1 MRRISD
7 SFDRVARKRLM
18 NIHLLDSNEWDALEE
33 AMLFC
38 LAMEREQIPLKEHEL
53 RWIEFRQYV
62 IDQGDLTHESRLVAV
77 TEART
82 SNPKKTKKRARTLFV
97 GTGGTI
103 EETVWDLLEQVAK
116 ELQVRRELNKLPAHP
131 VPARDSLIQSTKGRD
146 GMVSFAMPPGAWFM
160 RMVHGK
166 GCICGE
172 CHARYGR
179 HPN

>member
-7 SFDRVARKRLM
+7 SFDRVARKRRM
-18 NIHLLDSNEWDALEE
+18 NIHLLDSSEWDGLEE

-38 LAMEREQIPLKEHEL
+38 LAIERERIPLKEHEL

-62 IDQGDLTHESRLVAV
+62 IDHGDLIHESRLVAV
-77 TEART
+77 TETRT
-82 SNPKKTKKRARTLFV
+82 KEHTKTRRRARTLFV
-97 GTGGTI
+97 GTGGAI

-116 ELQVRRELNKLPAHP
+116 ELQVRRDANKLPTHP
-131 VPARDSLIQSTKGRD
+131 VPVRDSLIQSTKGRD
-146 GMVSFAMPPGAWFM
+146 GMVSFPIPAGAWMM
-160 RMVHGK
+160 RLTHGI
-166 GCICGE
+166 GCICWE